1 MKSLTFLALVLI
13 LGGSLP
19 IVSQTET
26 DDIVRGKSD
35 AQRDAKKDGMV
46 ATADKQHRERE
57 KVEAKQHRKT
67 EKVAAKQHR
76 KTEKATRQQ
85 AKQAKQSVEPSSQ
98 LPALFAIFFLGFAFG
113 AIAMWCWRPR
123 R

>member
-1 MKSLTFLALVLI
+1 MKSITFLALVLI

-19 IVSQTET
+19 VVSQTET
-26 DDIVRGKSD
+26 DDTVRGKSD
-35 AQRDAKKDGMV
+35 AQRDAKKDVTV
-46 ATADKQHRERE
+46 ATADKQHRQRE

-67 EKVAAKQHR
+67 EKVAAKQRR

-85 AKQAKQSVEPSSQ
+85 AKQTVEPSSQ